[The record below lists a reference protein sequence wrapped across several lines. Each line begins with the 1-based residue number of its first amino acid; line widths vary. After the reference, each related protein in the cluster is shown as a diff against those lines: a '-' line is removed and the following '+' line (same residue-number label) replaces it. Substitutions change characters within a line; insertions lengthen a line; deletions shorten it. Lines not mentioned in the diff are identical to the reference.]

1 MPATLSFRL
10 YLPRHWPTWLMLGLL
25 WCITRLPY
33 AWQLATGRVLGQVAL
48 RIGKRRRHIAG
59 TNLKLCFPELTNGQR
74 QRLLAAHFDSLGI
87 ALVEFALSWWGS
99 DNKLEPLSQIH
110 GLGHLQSALQEGHGV
125 ILLSAHFTTLEIG
138 GRLLSR
144 HAPFHVLYRENRNP
158 VIEHVM
164 NRARTRLYEKA
175 IPHVDMKG
183 LLKSLKQN
191 RAVWFA
197 PDQDHGISNAV
208 FAPFFDIPAATLTT
222 TSRIAALSGARV
234 VPFFQRRLP
243 DNRGYV
249 LELMPALTDFPGD
262 DAAIDTAQLMQLIEA
277 QGLIGPGSIVVA
289 DNVGDIFSPG
299 EYLDYVRNCGRYE
312 SENRPAKI
320 EYTSV
325 PDAVEISVYRP

>member
-1 MPATLSFRL
+1 MTANIPARL
-10 YLPRHWPTWLMLGLL
+10 CLPRYWPTWLALGLL
-25 WCITRLPY
+25 WCISRLPY
-33 AWQLATGRVLGQVAL
+33 SWQLHAGRIIGKLAL
-48 RIGKRRRHIAG
+48 RIAERRARIAE
-59 TNLKLCFPELTNGQR
+59 TNLKLCFPGLTNGQR

-87 ALVEFALSWWGS
+87 ALVEFALGWWGS
-99 DNKLEPLSQIH
+99 GKKLEPLAQIH

-144 HAPFHVLYRENRNP
+144 HTPFHVLYRESRNP

-183 LLKSLKQN
+183 LLKSLKEN

-243 DNRGYV
+243 DSRGYV
-249 LELMPALTDFPGD
+249 LELMPALADFPGD
-262 DAAIDTAQLMQLIEA
+262 DAAIDTTRLMQLIEA
-277 QGLIGPGSIVVA
+277 QVRRQP
-289 DNVGDIFSPG
+289 
-299 EYLDYVRNCGRYE
+299 EQYLWTHRRFKT
-312 SENRPAKI
+312 RPAG
-320 EYTSV
+320 EQ
-325 PDAVEISVYRP
+325 PVYDD